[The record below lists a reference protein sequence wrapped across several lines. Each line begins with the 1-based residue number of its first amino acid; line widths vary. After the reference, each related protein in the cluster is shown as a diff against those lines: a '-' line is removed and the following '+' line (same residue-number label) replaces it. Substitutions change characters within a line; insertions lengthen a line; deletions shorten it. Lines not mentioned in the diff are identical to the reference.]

1 MAGPSARSGQASGK
15 RRGTKSRV
23 AGRCGGGNL
32 SWPRQDTGSVRLY
45 ILWSSGAIGPPSRA
59 KRQAA
64 RGPWRCS
71 RASAIGEKPVM
82 ADAVSFT

>member
-45 ILWSSGAIGPPSRA
+45 ILWSSGAIGLRRGQNGKQRADLGDVLARPPL
-59 KRQAA
+59 A
-64 RGPWRCS
+64 RSP
-71 RASAIGEKPVM
+71 
-82 ADAVSFT
+82 